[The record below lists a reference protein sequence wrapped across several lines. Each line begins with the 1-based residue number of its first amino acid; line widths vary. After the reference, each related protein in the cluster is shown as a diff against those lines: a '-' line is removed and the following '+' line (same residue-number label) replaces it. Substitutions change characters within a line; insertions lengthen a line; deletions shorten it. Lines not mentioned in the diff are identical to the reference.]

1 MRKKLS
7 TIRKVFITMLA
18 IILISWYFIWQN
30 NSLQITQ
37 YNYYSALLPQTF
49 QDFKIV
55 HISDLH
61 NASFGENQQNL
72 LAAIEKLQPDIIVIT
87 GDLIDR
93 RRYDL
98 NTAMEFIDNAVKIAP
113 VYFVSGN
120 HEAWSG
126 KSEEIF
132 SALEEAGVN
141 IIDNKLQFIEKE
153 GEKIYIAGLCDP
165 AFYTEINA
173 DAEISEEAKEFMAQI
188 PQDEFGILL
197 SHRPE
202 LFEFYSLYHI
212 PLIFSGHAHG
222 GQIRLPFIG
231 ALFAPG
237 QGLFPEYTAGGYEL
251 LDSVMYVSRGLGN
264 SLFPIRINNRPQIN
278 CIILNQELT

>member
-1 MRKKLS
+1 MKRK
-7 TIRKVFITMLA
+7 
-18 IILISWYFIWQN
+18 
-30 NSLQITQ
+30 
-37 YNYYSALLPQTF
+37 
-49 QDFKIV
+49 
-55 HISDLH
+55 
-61 NASFGENQQNL
+61 
-72 LAAIEKLQPDIIVIT
+72 EK
-87 GDLIDR
+87 
-93 RRYDL
+93 
-98 NTAMEFIDNAVKIAP
+98 
-113 VYFVSGN
+113 
-120 HEAWSG
+120 
-126 KSEEIF
+126 
-132 SALEEAGVN
+132 
-141 IIDNKLQFIEKE
+141 
-153 GEKIYIAGLCDP
+153 KIYIAGLCDP

-202 LFEFYSLYHI
+202 LFEFYSLCHI

-251 LDSVMYVSRGLGN
+251 LDSAMYVSRGLGN